1 MPKDTEVKVETPE
14 VKVADEKAPVH
25 TGSDS
30 SDITEADLAVVQD
43 DVDVSDEA
51 LKAAMRAEKEG
62 KPAVVSVPETEKVA
76 TPDSKDEKKE
86 SEVKEEDPLAGLED
100 AILAEVNKEEKPE
113 QKTEEESLADKTD
126 RPEINK
132 VKELERKL
140 AERDAELAEMNQT
153 RPEAQ
158 VSYSDEFFEKLATKH
173 GTDINFTKK
182 VVMLLE
188 DAFST
193 SVKPMLKDIVGKVAN
208 METKDAQS
216 KSYGELEKDKL
227 FRALKADVDNILA
240 TDEDIKSLPIAN
252 RAKMALK
259 LAKANNLEKIV
270 AATKKHV
277 EKSTAEQRKVIPSST
292 GSVSK
297 SAPVK
302 KSDRIFSSDDLRRA
316 RKLGISQ
323 KDLDGF
329 DDIPDSFIEK

>member
-1 MPKDTEVKVETPE
+1 MLKGEEGKVETPE
-14 VKVADEKAPVH
+14 VKVADVKATPDI
-25 TGSDS
+25 GNSDA

-62 KPAVVSVPETEKVA
+62 KPAVASVPETEKVA
-76 TPDSKDEKKE
+76 TPDKKE

-100 AILAEVNKEEKPE
+100 AILAEVTKEETPE
-113 QKTEEESLADKTD
+113 PKGEEESLADKTD

-158 VSYSDEFFEKLATKH
+158 VSYSDEFFEKLAAKH
-173 GTDINFTKK
+173 GTEINFTKK

-193 SVKPMLKDIVGKVAN
+193 SVKPMLKDIVGKVAG
-208 METKDAQS
+208 METKEVQS
-216 KSYGELEKDKL
+216 KSYSELEKDKL

-270 AATKKHV
+270 EATKKHV
-277 EKSTAEQRKVIPSST
+277 EKSTAEKRKVIPSSSGT
-292 GSVSK
+292 VSK
-297 SAPVK
+297 ATPAK
-302 KSDRIFSSDDLRRA
+302 KSGIQFSTDDLRQA
-316 RKLGISQ
+316 GKLGISQ

-329 DDIPDSFIEK
+329 DDIPDSFIER